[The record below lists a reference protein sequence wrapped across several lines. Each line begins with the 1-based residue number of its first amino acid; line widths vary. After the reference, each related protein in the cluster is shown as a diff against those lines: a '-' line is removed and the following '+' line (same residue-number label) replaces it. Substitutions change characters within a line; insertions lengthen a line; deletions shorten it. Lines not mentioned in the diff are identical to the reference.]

1 MRIQVKLFATLRKH
15 LPPGANGSTATLEV
29 EEGLTVKGLILHLG
43 IPMELAQLSLVN
55 GENIEGDFDRKLQEG
70 DTVSIFPPVAGGG
83 A

>member
-15 LPPGANGSTATLEV
+15 LPPGANGSMATLEV
-29 EEGLTVKGLILHLG
+29 EEGLTVKGLITRLG